1 MKAQF
6 SGKFGQQIVS
16 FQVIEPLNTLM
27 DTFDTHIYTKDWHP
41 EDHISFYDN
50 VCQRDLDE
58 TSPITNCSEAN
69 LFDTVSTNDKKL
81 LLWT

>member
-1 MKAQF
+1 
-6 SGKFGQQIVS
+6 
-16 FQVIEPLNTLM
+16 M

-69 LFDTVSTNDKKL
+69 LFDTVSTNDKICFYGRNQATIL
-81 LLWT
+81 DVFHS